1 MRRWLA
7 LAAATLI
14 ASVAAAV
21 PAAAQTG
28 PPDPAQAVKRQ
39 LRAERGV
46 QITETS
52 RAIFKDAIPDWLR
65 VNGRVQL
72 GPAGPVAADTTIQ
85 WALDPE
91 SRKMAET
98 NELLADLES
107 PVQMTVVGG
116 YLYAFGLY
124 SLPAGKTWARS
135 ARPETVAKDARES
148 ATQQTV
154 VNVFDPAALKT
165 LLKGAT
171 VKPVPGGFFYQG
183 TLTRPKI
190 SWRLWTDATGLPKRL
205 LTNKH
210 VTGMNKLAKIER
222 IDTRYADWGMPIV
235 VVPPPADEVI
245 DYEDLED
252 PFGLFKPEPKELI
265 NVLR

>member
-14 ASVAAAV
+14 TSVAAAV

-39 LRAERGV
+39 LRAEHGV
-46 QITETS
+46 QIAEIS
-52 RAIFKDAIPDWLR
+52 RTIFKDALPTRVR
-65 VNGRVQL
+65 VNSRLQL
-72 GPAGPVAADTTIQ
+72 GPAGPVAADATMQ
-85 WALDPE
+85 WVLDPK

-124 SLPAGKTWARS
+124 LLPAGKAWARL
-135 ARPETVAKDARES
+135 ARPGPVAKDAREAAS
-148 ATQQTV
+148 QQTT
-154 VNVFDPAALKT
+154 VNVFDPATLKT
-165 LLKGAT
+165 LLKGAM
-171 VKPVPGGFFYQG
+171 VKPVSGGFFYQG
-183 TLTRPKI
+183 TLAKPKV
-190 SWRLWTDATGLPKRL
+190 SWSLWTDATGLPKRL

-210 VTGMNKLAKIER
+210 VTGKNRLAKIER
-222 IDTRYADWGMPIV
+222 VDTRYTDWGMSLV

-245 DYEDLED
+245 DYEDLENPLD
-252 PFGLFKPEPKELI
+252 FSKLEPKELI
-265 NVLR
+265 NALR